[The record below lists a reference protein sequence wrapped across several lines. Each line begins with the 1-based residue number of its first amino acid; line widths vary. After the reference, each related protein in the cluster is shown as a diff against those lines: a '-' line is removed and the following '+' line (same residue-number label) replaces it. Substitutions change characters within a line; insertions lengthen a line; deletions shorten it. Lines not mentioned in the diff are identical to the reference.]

1 MVQEIEDHRAALEEL
16 CRRFRVRRLELFGSA
31 VGEKFDRES
40 SDLDFIVEFDG
51 LREGEY
57 ADAYFGLAEALKDL
71 FRRDVDLVVLA
82 AVKNPYFRESIERS
96 RTLLYA
102 A

>member
-1 MVQEIEDHRAALEEL
+1 MVHEIEDHREALEDL

-51 LREGEY
+51 LCEGQY
-57 ADAYFGLAEALKDL
+57 ADMYFGLAEALRDL
-71 FRRDVDLVVLA
+71 FRRDVDLVVLS